1 MLTSSRSA
9 PAWGSVP
16 HIDIFLISARVF
28 IWRRLG
34 NGRNGC
40 GWTGC
45 WGSWAFEGTTRRG
58 GGSFGRRWSRGGG
71 LRAEGHADEEMWS
84 GIRREWRFGAEDFLE
99 RLMETG
105 VAEKADRGIH
115 EGAAVSETLEEKA
128 RRLIADY
135 LRKRKTDIG
144 ELRARRKA
152 DPMEIKLAAKLRKH
166 TTRSMG
172 WIAGELNAGTPGSV
186 WNALGKAGKESR

>member
-1 MLTSSRSA
+1 
-9 PAWGSVP
+9 
-16 HIDIFLISARVF
+16 
-28 IWRRLG
+28 
-34 NGRNGC
+34 
-40 GWTGC
+40 
-45 WGSWAFEGTTRRG
+45 
-58 GGSFGRRWSRGGG
+58 
-71 LRAEGHADEEMWS
+71 
-84 GIRREWRFGAEDFLE
+84 
-99 RLMETG
+99 
-105 VAEKADRGIH
+105 
-115 EGAAVSETLEEKA
+115 VSETLEEKA